1 MTAPATTESP
11 FTTESP
17 YTTDTAATAVATTP
31 AVAAVTAE
39 EPATAPKA
47 LYVYGIAPAGI
58 RTPRSAGVD
67 GAPVR
72 LVSESGL
79 CAAVSDAPPRLR
91 PRRRDLQAH
100 QAVLDDMA
108 AQGPVLPM
116 RFAVLSPRTDTLLS
130 QLRADATHLTEQ
142 LEGVRGCVELNVKGT
157 VVPGHFADLV
167 RRDDQL
173 RALALR
179 TRRRPD
185 YEANVRLG
193 EAIALSVRREARRA
207 AREVVDRLAPL
218 AVRTVQGTTD
228 DEQVLSASF
237 LVRSGDEAR
246 FREAVAER
254 ARACGDRLA
263 LSVTGPLPCY
273 SFVDPRPATPAGR

>member
-1 MTAPATTESP
+1 MTAPATT
-11 FTTESP
+11 
-17 YTTDTAATAVATTP
+17 DTADAP
-31 AVAAVTAE
+31 ASAL
-39 EPATAPKA
+39 KA
-47 LYVYGIAPAGI
+47 LYVYGIAPAGV

-72 LVSESGL
+72 LLTGAGL

-91 PRRRDLQAH
+91 PRRRDLLAH
-100 QAVLDDMA
+100 QAVLDELA

-116 RFAVLSPRTDTLLS
+116 RFAVLSPRSDTLLS
-130 QLRADATHLTEQ
+130 QLRSDAAHLTAQ
-142 LEGVRGCVELNVKGT
+142 LDTVRGCVELNVKGT

-167 RRDDQL
+167 RRDDKL
-173 RALALR
+173 RTLALR

-193 EAIALSVRREARRA
+193 EAIALGVRREARRA
-207 AREVVDRLAPL
+207 AREVVDQLAPL
-218 AVRTVQGTTD
+218 AVRTVRGTTD

-237 LVRSGDEAR
+237 LLRAADEAR
-246 FREAVAER
+246 FREAVAAR

-273 SFVDPRPATPAGR
+273 SFVDPAPATPAGR